1 MEITNAALKRYYENG
16 FSKIEGWCSEQLF
29 HTMDL
34 FDSLPINKSGG
45 ICEIGVHHGKFY
57 LLLNQVTSIET
68 QSFAVDIFEEA
79 ALNIDHSGSGN
90 RAIFTKNLA
99 EFDVHQGR
107 NTIIIKGDSTDSK
120 LQLEKTI
127 GPGSLRFLSIDGGHT
142 AEHTISDLKLANHL
156 ISNEG
161 VVILDD
167 ILNGHWLGVIEGAVH
182 FLLGRPTLV
191 PFALGQNKLYLSKL
205 SFQNYYF
212 NILNES
218 PLKTKI
224 VPFFGHPLVAFTD

>member
-1 MEITNAALKRYYENG
+1 MEIANAGLKRYYENG
-16 FSKIEGWCSEQLF
+16 FSEIEGWCSEQLF
-29 HTMDL
+29 QTVDL

-45 ICEIGVHHGKFY
+45 VCEIGVHHGKLY
-57 LLLNQVTSIET
+57 LLLNQVTSNET
-68 QSFAVDIFEEA
+68 RSFAVDIFEDA
-79 ALNIDHSGSGN
+79 ALNIDFSGSGN
-90 RAIFTKNLA
+90 REIFTKNLA
-99 EFDVHQGR
+99 EFDIHRGR
-107 NTIIIKGDSTDSK
+107 NTTVIQGDSTDSK

-161 VVILDD
+161 IVILDD
-167 ILNGHWLGVIEGAVH
+167 ILNAHWLGVIEGTVH

-205 SFQNYYF
+205 SFQSYYF
-212 NILNES
+212 NVLNES
-218 PLKTKI
+218 RLKTK
-224 VPFFGHPLVAFTD
+224 VVSFFGHSLVAL